1 MQEIL
6 WRIAGANPDIL
17 NTKDCEGDRT
27 IYAGLGVIVLVTA
40 SFAALS
46 STYACWTVF
55 KDLPIAIGLGLFW
68 GFSVANIDRFLIMTT
83 TKSSSF
89 SIEQLITSSIRIFM
103 AVILGIIIS
112 KPLELAIFQ
121 KEISAEIDTRN
132 LAAEVRMKQT
142 ISELP
147 ESVEIARLR
156 QESQQLRDEDAKLNA
171 AYQQVYAS
179 TIGEAE
185 GTSGTGKAGKGIVY
199 TDKLSELERQKAILA
214 RTTSQHETQIAENS
228 VKVTQLEKTLAV
240 KTNRVRGSRLE
251 ANSLLAQI
259 TTLEEMGEA
268 KPSVAWTSKLL
279 SLAFISIDVLPVV
292 CKLLMDRTD
301 YDSVKRRKR
310 KEVVM
315 RQDALIQNLDSQIAE
330 EIRRDNAMEAEYS
343 GFLEQT
349 LTESLKTA
357 HGDPE
362 MTKVIYG
369 TAQAFIRRVGDRLA
383 QAIDSIS
390 IPDSRIKKEA
400 KDAVEQQLQ
409 DIAKP
414 AAKRKVVR
422 RRIQHQVADY
432 TRELGDYLKKFKNKY

>member
-1 MQEIL
+1 MREIL
-6 WRIAGANPDIL
+6 WRIAGADPDIL
-17 NTKDCEGDRT
+17 NTEDCKGDRK
-27 IYAGLGVIVLVTA
+27 IYTALGVIVLVTA

-46 STYACWTVF
+46 STYAFWTVF
-55 KDLPIAIGLGLFW
+55 KDLPIAISLGLFW

-83 TKSSSF
+83 VKHNSF
-89 SIEQLITSSIRIFM
+89 SIEQLVTSSIRILM
-103 AVILGIIIS
+103 ACIIGIIIS

-132 LAAEVRMKQT
+132 LSAEVRMKET
-142 ISELP
+142 ISGLP

-156 QESQQLRDEDAKLNA
+156 QESQQLRDQDAKLNA
-171 AYQQVYAS
+171 NYQQIYAS

-199 TDKLSELERQKAILA
+199 TDKLSELERQKAILV
-214 RTTSQHETQIAENS
+214 RTTSQHESQIAENNE
-228 VKVTQLEKTLAV
+228 KVTQLEKTLTV
-240 KTNRVRGSRLE
+240 KTDRVRGSRLE

-259 TTLEEMGEA
+259 TTLEEMGDKNPA
-268 KPSVAWTSKLL
+268 VAWTSRLL

-301 YDSVKRRKR
+301 YDSVKRRIR

-315 RQDALIQNLDSQIAE
+315 RQDALVQNLDWQIAE
-330 EIRRDNAMEAEYS
+330 ETRRDNALEAEYS

-349 LTESLKTA
+349 LAESLKQA
-357 HGDPE
+357 YGDPE
-362 MTKVIYG
+362 MIKVIYQ
-369 TAQAFIRRVGDRLA
+369 TAQKFISRVGERLS

-390 IPDSRIKKEA
+390 IPDSRIKQEAKEA
-400 KDAVEQQLQ
+400 VESQMQ

-432 TRELGDYLKKFKNKY
+432 TRDLRDYLEKFKNKY